1 MRRDDQLIQIV
12 DAAMAEAARKS
23 GPWLLCRPG
32 CAECCMG
39 EFPITQLDALRL
51 RRGLTELAVHDPQR
65 AVRVRE
71 RATETVARHPLFADE
86 QPCPALDPETGTC
99 DLYAARPI
107 TCRVF
112 GPPVSCGSE
121 AVGVCELCFQGAS
134 DDEIAAC
141 EVEVDSGSSRSPT
154 LLEELKRDAGVSGET
169 TVAVALVT

>member
-1 MRRDDQLIQIV
+1 MRGDDSLIQIV
-12 DAAMAEAARKS
+12 DAALAEAARKS

-39 EFPITQLDALRL
+39 EFPITQLDAVRL
-51 RRGLTELAVHDPQR
+51 RRGLIDLEGREPERAARVRQR
-65 AVRVRE
+65 AQ
-71 RATETVARHPLFADE
+71 ETVSRHPVFAEE
-86 QPCPALDPETGTC
+86 QPCAALDPETGTC

-134 DDEIAAC
+134 DAEIAAC
-141 EVEVDSGSSRSPT
+141 EMEIDPEGMEAT
-154 LLEELKRDAGVSGET
+154 LLEELEARTGLSGET
-169 TVAVALVT
+169 TVASALS